1 MKKWK
6 LSFWGLVAVNIII
19 ISVLLIAVFMPER
32 KPDSIDSENQI
43 PSSGV
48 ELDVF
53 TNKIELTRLIN
64 SFLKKESKNQP
75 LEYQVLLDKDVLLIG
90 TIKAFNKEIDLELR
104 FVPVATPNGDLLLE
118 QKSISLGQLSI
129 PVSFVLTYI
138 KEKYALP
145 EWVAINPKDNTVYV
159 SLTNMKL
166 GSDVQ
171 VKVNTFDLEN
181 DDISFKLVVPVE

>member
-6 LSFWGLVAVNIII
+6 LSFLGLLAINIII
-19 ISVLLIAVFMPER
+19 ISGLLISIIMPAGER
-32 KPDSIDSENQI
+32 DNIESDNPTTSN
-43 PSSGV
+43 GV

-64 SFLKKESKNQP
+64 SYLKKESKNQP
-75 LEYQVLLDKDVLLIG
+75 LDYKVLLDKDVLLIG
-90 TIKAFNKEIDLELR
+90 TIKAFNKEMDLEMR
-104 FVPVATPNGDLLLE
+104 FVPIATSNGDLLLE

-145 EWVAINPKDNTVYV
+145 EWVTINPKDQTIYV
-159 SLTNMKL
+159 SLTKMKL

-171 VKVNTFDLEN
+171 VRVNTFNLEN
-181 DDISFKLVVPVE
+181 DDISFKLVVPVD